1 MPSSRAIAPS
11 ALPARVVRT
20 AAVLAAALALG
31 ACGTPAPAP
40 APAPAPVKPKGLLDL
55 LDQPA
60 ERALLAAQRAYDD
73 AAYPETEKQAQA
85 ALAAGLVSARDRAAA
100 HKLLAFV
107 FCSSGREAPCEAAF
121 RAALQ
126 ADPAFT
132 LSRGEAGHP
141 MWGPVWKRV
150 KG

>member
-1 MPSSRAIAPS
+1 MPLPASRAPA
-11 ALPARVVRT
+11 ARVRART
-20 AAVLAAALALG
+20 AAALLALSLG
-31 ACGTPAPAP
+31 VAGCATTAPVA
-40 APAPAPVKPKGLLDL
+40 APAPAPVAPKGLMDL

-73 AAYPETEKQAQA
+73 AAYADTEKQAQA
-85 ALAAGLVSARDRAAA
+85 ALTAGLVSARDRAAA

-107 FCSSGREAPCEAAF
+107 FCSSGREAACEAAF

-126 ADPAFT
+126 ADPGFT

-141 MWGPVWKRV
+141 MWGPVWRRV